1 MRKVIVSFVA
11 GILVAIGTSAAYA
24 EVTSMIGKRVDG
36 QFPLKIGGELSE
48 IPAITIEGVS
58 YIPLRA
64 AGELFG
70 AQVSWLD
77 GEIIME
83 KINENVGVLPPTAEE
98 MAEVARI
105 EQERLDRE
113 AQQRNE
119 IDRQINQLQSEIKT
133 KIIRKQADISAKKAT
148 IKEIEEKIEENPEYI
163 SVEGPVRYKDTP
175 QYQRDLERT
184 AQLKSEIEA
193 IQSEIDALEA
203 ELAELDQQKAELEQQ
218 LETP

>member
-1 MRKVIVSFVA
+1 MNGGREMRKVIVSFVA

-70 AQVSWLD
+70 AQVSWMD
-77 GEIIME
+77 GEIIMQPNQE
-83 KINENVGVLPPTAEE
+83 SVIREDLQELARQQQEEFDRKSERINEY
-98 MAEVARI
+98 AR
-105 EQERLDRE
+105 
-113 AQQRNE
+113 ARNK
-119 IDRQINQLQSEIKT
+119 LT
-133 KIIRKQADISAKKAT
+133 T
-148 IKEIEEKIEENPEYI
+148 EIENLKVKMKFLKMEMGSIESKIEENPEYI

-175 QYQRDLERT
+175 QYQRDLDRI
-184 AQLKSEIEA
+184 AQLKSEIET
-193 IQSEIDALEA
+193 IQSEISDLEA
-203 ELAELDQQKAELEQQ
+203 QLADLEQQKAELEAQQ
-218 LETP
+218 

>member
-36 QFPLKIGGELSE
+36 QFPLKIDGELSE

-83 KINENVGVLPPTAEE
+83 KINKNVGVLPPTAEE

-193 IQSEIDALEA
+193 IQNEIDALEA
-203 ELAELDQQKAELEQQ
+203 QLAELEQQKAELEAQQ
-218 LETP
+218 

>member
-70 AQVSWLD
+70 AKVSWLD

-83 KINENVGVLPPTAEE
+83 KTNGIGGAATPTAEE
-98 MAEVARI
+98 MAEIARV
-105 EQERLDRE
+105 EQERLLQE
-113 AQQRNE
+113 TEKKNE
-119 IDRQINQLQSEIKT
+119 ILMQKSRLRGEIQTLQFKINALK
-133 KIIRKQADISAKKAT
+133 R
-148 IKEIEEKIEENPEYI
+148 EIESREEGMKKTPEYVI
-163 SVEGPVRYKDTP
+163 SNGELVPYEGS
-175 QYQRDLERT
+175 DLQKKHLEDL
-184 AQLKSEIEA
+184 ANLKAELAE
-193 IQSEIDALEA
+193 LEA
-203 ELAELDQQKAELEQQ
+203 ELAELERQKAELEAQQ
-218 LETP
+218 